1 MLRIRGAAETVG
13 LSTDTLRYYEKIRL
27 VPAPAR
33 APGGQRAYTERDLAR
48 LRFVTRAQAIG
59 FSLQEIRQL
68 LKFRENPAKCSRAV
82 RALAQRKLEA
92 VQAQR
97 QMLEQM
103 HGELGLL
110 LSLCTGASDH
120 CPILDRLDSR

>member
-1 MLRIRGAAETVG
+1 MQRIREAAQAVG

-27 VPAPAR
+27 VPPPAR
-33 APGGQRAYTERDLAR
+33 APGGQRAYTEKDLAR

-68 LKFRENPAKCSRAV
+68 LKFRENPVKCSKAV
-82 RALAQRKLEA
+82 RTLALRKCEA

-97 QMLEQM
+97 QMLELM
-103 HGELGLL
+103 HRELTLL
-110 LSLCTGASDH
+110 LNLCSGTADH
-120 CPILDRLDSR
+120 CPILDKLDAG